1 MYSYGR
7 IDVHQHIVPP
17 GYAAWLAEQGITA
30 GGMPLPK
37 WTQQDAIGQMD
48 ELGIATGVVSV
59 STPGVHLGDDRM
71 ARAKA
76 REVNEYAAEQVKDR
90 PDRFGFFA
98 TLTLPDVAGALA
110 EAAYALDEL
119 AADGVILLAN
129 VRGAYLG
136 DPAFD
141 PLMDELD
148 RRSAVVFVHPS
159 HLPGPGVEGIPAFL
173 ADFLLDTTRAAINLV
188 RHGAMDRWPN
198 LRIILSHG
206 GGFVPYAA
214 HRFAYTR
221 LEGSPSPADFL
232 AALGR
237 FHFDTAL
244 SSSPAALPS
253 LLSFAQPGHVMFG
266 SDWPYAPVRSVRHFE
281 GEWTGYDGVS
291 EPVRAAVDRRNAE
304 RLFPRLSSKDASDL
318 EIRQD
323 MAV

>member
-1 MYSYGR
+1 MTSSGR

-17 GYAAWLAEQGITA
+17 GYATWLTGLGRTA
-30 GGMPLPK
+30 GGMPLPI
-37 WTQQDAIGQMD
+37 WTQRSAITRMD
-48 ELGIATGVVSV
+48 ELAIATGVLSV
-59 STPGVHLGDDRM
+59 STPGVHLGDDHV
-71 ARAKA
+71 ARVKA

-90 PDRFGFFA
+90 PDRFGFLA

-129 VRGAYLG
+129 VRGRYLG

-141 PLMDELD
+141 PLMEELD
-148 RRSAVVFVHPS
+148 RRSAVILVHPS
-159 HLPGPGVEGIPAFL
+159 HLSGSAVDGIPAFQ

-188 RHGAMDRWPN
+188 RWGAMDRWPN

-206 GGFVPYAA
+206 GGMVPYAA

-221 LEGSPSPADFL
+221 LENIPSPADFL

-244 SSSPAALPS
+244 SASPAALPS
-253 LLSFAQPGHVMFG
+253 LLAFAQPGHVLFG
-266 SDWPYAPVRSVRHFE
+266 SDWPYAPDPAVQHFTD
-281 GEWTGYDGVS
+281 EWTGWDRVS
-291 EPVRAAVDRRNAE
+291 DLERAAVDRGNAE
-304 RLFPRLSSKDASDL
+304 RLFTRL
-318 EIRQD
+318 IP
-323 MAV
+323 